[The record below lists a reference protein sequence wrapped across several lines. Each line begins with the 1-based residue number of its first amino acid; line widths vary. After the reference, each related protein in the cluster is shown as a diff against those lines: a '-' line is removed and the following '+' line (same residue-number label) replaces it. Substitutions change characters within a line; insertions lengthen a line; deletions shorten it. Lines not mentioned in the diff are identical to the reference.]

1 MYYEKLPKE
10 LFAVLYENMPV
21 AELAKALRV
30 QLKPIMQRA
39 EKYNLPKKKLGR
51 PNSRVLFK
59 GESKYP
65 EEVQKIIEDA
75 LDGVYGKVAPTE
87 EEKREIREENR
98 LVAEIR
104 KRRQEE

>member
-21 AELAKALRV
+21 AELAKVLRV

-39 EKYNLPKKKLGR
+39 EKYQLPKKRLGR
-51 PNSRVLFK
+51 PNAKVLFK

-65 EEVQKIIEDA
+65 KEVTEILEDA
-75 LDGVYGKVAPTE
+75 LNGVYGKVAPTE
-87 EEKREIREENR
+87 EEK
-98 LVAEIR
+98 LKR
-104 KRRQEE
+104 KKE